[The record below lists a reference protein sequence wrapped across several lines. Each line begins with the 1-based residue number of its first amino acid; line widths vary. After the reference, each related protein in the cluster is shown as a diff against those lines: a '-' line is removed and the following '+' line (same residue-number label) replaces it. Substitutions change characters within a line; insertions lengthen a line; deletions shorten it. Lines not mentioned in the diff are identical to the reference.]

1 MQCFTVLS
9 LQRDRGNKIVNNIV
23 KKLVTFTG
31 EKIRTVGKAM
41 LECEYK
47 DKLHV
52 LEFQVVDHNVIPVLG
67 LHTCQERNKI

>member
-1 MQCFTVLS
+1 MNS
-9 LQRDRGNKIVNNIV
+9 IV

-31 EKIRTVGKAM
+31 EKIGTVGKAM

-47 DKLHV
+47 DKFQV

-67 LHTCQERNKI
+67 LHICQERVKI